1 MNQSTLASAFAAAQP
16 RRQVT
21 GTVVESV
28 ALAAQ
33 ALLTPAYAAVQP
45 SRQDSSADAEPI
57 ALDAQALLNAVR
69 RSLQSCH
76 DTSTY
81 RMLLLNLANTA
92 EAAESNHRRFVA

>member
-16 RRQVT
+16 RR
-21 GTVVESV
+21 E
-28 ALAAQ
+28 
-33 ALLTPAYAAVQP
+33 LTDTTTAT
-45 SRQDSSADAEPI
+45 DAEPI

-69 RSLQSCH
+69 RSLQSCQ

-92 EAAESNHRRFVA
+92 EAAESNQRRFVA